1 MHYLSLVWFAVIV
14 TFLVR
19 SERNSWQK
27 ILVGLAAIAS
37 ASLQFFSP
45 YSLAGA
51 IASGVVGV
59 AVVILQAK
67 ER

>member
-19 SERNSWQK
+19 SERDSWQK
-27 ILVGLAAIAS
+27 VVVGLVAIAS

-51 IASGVVGV
+51 IASGVVGI
-59 AVVILQAK
+59 AVVMLQAT